1 LLSLAVIPWNAR
13 GQPASTPTANA
24 TRPVQVASPSNAAS
38 VPGGQTGETC
48 MKSFPYSAAEF
59 LRKLLLVANEADP
72 YAVPARFEQAFD
84 MKLHPYGQASARSF
98 IYQTS
103 SGSCEWY
110 TQVHIN
116 SSSDLKISGGVRVQL
131 GMGAI
136 AQPLTF
142 DDPRAAECLSTESI
156 DRVLQADGWS
166 AQHVDW
172 EIVLW
177 SYRKGRTTIQFLPN
191 GSRTPNGPEC
201 LTELTVS
208 YR

>member
-1 LLSLAVIPWNAR
+1 MLTSTVLVLFVLSLALTPGNAR
-13 GQPASTPTANA
+13 AQ
-24 TRPVQVASPSNAAS
+24 AAS
-38 VPGGQTGETC
+38 IPPAPEKLC
-48 MKSFPYSAAEF
+48 MKHFPYSAGEF
-59 LRKLLLVANEADP
+59 LRKLLLVVNEADP
-72 YAVPARFEQAFD
+72 YALPARFEQAFD

-98 IYQTS
+98 FYQTS

-142 DDPRAAECLSTESI
+142 DDPRGAECLSTESI

-177 SYRKGRTTIQFLPN
+177 SYRKGRTAIEFLPN
-191 GSRTPNGPEC
+191 GSATPNGPAC
-201 LTELTVS
+201 LTQLTVS

>member
-1 LLSLAVIPWNAR
+1 
-13 GQPASTPTANA
+13 
-24 TRPVQVASPSNAAS
+24 
-38 VPGGQTGETC
+38 
-48 MKSFPYSAAEF
+48 M
-59 LRKLLLVANEADP
+59 LVANEADP

-110 TQVHIN
+110 TQVHIY

-142 DDPRAAECLSTESI
+142 DDPREAECLSTESI
-156 DRVLQADGWS
+156 DRVLAGGRLERP
-166 AQHVDW
+166 ARGL

-177 SYRKGRTTIQFLPN
+177 SYRKGRTAIEFLPN
-191 GSRTPNGPEC
+191 GSADPERT
-201 LTELTVS
+201 LHA
-208 YR
+208 